1 MPRYFVAVMT
11 PDTYI
16 TLSTATSLFP
26 RRSGRKISTATLRRR
41 IAKGVSG
48 VRLRAIRDGKQWF
61 TTAEW
66 VRRFQHELTE
76 VSLPGPTH
84 KDASDEQYLAAVEN
98 LKTRWGMK
106 WTANTATSHQ
116 SDEGFVTPTTNPRGD
131 ESATDGSRGNA

>member
-1 MPRYFVAVMT
+1 MT

-16 TLSTATSLFP
+16 TLAHATSLFP
-26 RRSGRKISTATLRRR
+26 RRRGRKISTATLRRR

-76 VSLPGPTH
+76 VSLPGPAH
-84 KDASDEQYLAAVEN
+84 KDASDEQYMAAVEN

-106 WTANTATSHQ
+106 WSANTATSHQ
-116 SDEGFVTPTTNPRGD
+116 SDEGFVTPTTSQRGG
-131 ESATDGSRGNA
+131 ESATDGSHGSE

>member
-1 MPRYFVAVMT
+1 MRSE
-11 PDTYI
+11 TYI
-16 TLSTATSLFP
+16 TLSTAAALFP

-41 IAKGVSG
+41 IAKGVCG

-84 KDASDEQYLAAVEN
+84 RDATDEQYMAAVEN

-106 WTANTATSHQ
+106 WNANTATSHQ
-116 SDEGFVTPTTNPRGD
+116 SDEGFVTPTTNPRGV
-131 ESATDGSRGNA
+131 ESATDGSHGSE